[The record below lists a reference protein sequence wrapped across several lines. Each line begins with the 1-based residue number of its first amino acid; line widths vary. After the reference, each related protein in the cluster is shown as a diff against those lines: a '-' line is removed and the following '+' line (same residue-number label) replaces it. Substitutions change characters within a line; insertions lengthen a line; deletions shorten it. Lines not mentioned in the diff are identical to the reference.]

1 MTASTQESGES
12 WTILCVDDE
21 PHILSSL
28 RRLLKPC
35 GYQFL
40 GASSAEEAIARLAE
54 EKVDLIISD
63 MRMPGMQGAEFL
75 AIARQNWPSITR
87 VMLTGYSDVSSTIEA
102 INKGEI
108 YRYIAKPWN
117 DIEVLGVINQA
128 FERQRMERENLRLQA
143 ELHSR
148 NEDLNRLNESLEERV
163 QARTKEVERMAQ
175 QIRKSQINS
184 IKIFSTLLEWR
195 EGLLAGHSRRVADMA
210 RKLAKAM
217 DCSEQELQDIFIAG
231 LIHDIGLIS
240 LSDSVIEKP
249 VSLLQGDDLLR
260 YERHPSFGEQILL
273 SQDDQQGVASIIR
286 SHHERHD
293 GAGFPDRLHGTQI
306 PLGARI
312 IGIADTYDDLRFG
325 RITSAKLSD
334 ADARLVISRG
344 RGSQFDPEIVD
355 VFLQVLLAAQLQA
368 EKPPRQLRS
377 ETLREGMCLARDLI
391 SPEGLILLSAGHV
404 IHGDLI
410 KRIRSREVRE
420 SSHYVFYIKND

>member
-1 MTASTQESGES
+1 MTSPTHESGDN

-40 GASSAEEAIARLAE
+40 GANSAEEAIARLAE

-75 AIARQNWPSITR
+75 GIAREKWPSITR

-117 DIEVLGVINQA
+117 DIEVLGVISQA
-128 FERQRMERENLRLQA
+128 FERHRMEKENLRLQA
-143 ELHSR
+143 ALLSR
-148 NEDLNRLNESLEERV
+148 NEELKGLNESLEERV
-163 QARTKEVERMAQ
+163 LARTKEVERMAQ
-175 QIRKSQINS
+175 QIRKSHINS

-217 DCSEQELQDIFIAG
+217 DCSEQETQDIFIAG

-240 LSDSVIEKP
+240 LPDMVIEKP

-260 YERHPSFGEQILL
+260 YEKHASFGEQILL
-273 SQDDQQGVASIIR
+273 SQDDQQGVAAIIR

-293 GAGFPDRLHGTQI
+293 GAGFPDRLRGAQI

-312 IGIADTYDDLRFG
+312 IGITDTFDDLCCG
-325 RITSAKLSD
+325 RITSARLSD

-355 VFLQVLLAAQLQA
+355 VFLQMLLAAQPSP

-377 ETLREGMCLARDLI
+377 DALRAGMCLARDLL
-391 SPEGLILLSAGHV
+391 SPEGVILLSAGHV
-404 IHGDLI
+404 IHADLI
-410 KRIRSREVRE
+410 KRIRLREARE
-420 SSHYVFYIKND
+420 SSQYIFHVKND